1 MLSLM
6 MWIVIITAGVAIA
19 ALVFTPLVL
28 LLSWIG
34 GRRAYDEE
42 AVWAEDPYDA
52 PVHEEYR
59 SLHWS

>member
-19 ALVFTPLVL
+19 ALVFAPLVL

-42 AVWAEDPYDA
+42 D
-52 PVHEEYR
+52 
-59 SLHWS
+59 

>member
-42 AVWAEDPYDA
+42 D
-52 PVHEEYR
+52 
-59 SLHWS
+59 